1 MTSTRVGSGPVLSFL
16 ALASLASIVAATPV
30 RAEAPAARVVEAPST
45 LVPSRRVQRSPS
57 ATVSAAPA
65 AAQSPKSPATIAAG
79 EPYGAGYEDWK
90 WPLAE
95 HEWTAAVIPGV
106 GIINN
111 SAGFALQGAI
121 ARKIMHQ
128 GFAPDMNNQVF
139 VEVQAGPYTTGG
151 GSALLFSTHLR
162 WDLTLNGDWT
172 FYALGGLGGNVT
184 SERLGDQFQLLPRF
198 GVGGVL
204 DIERQTGVP
213 IGIRGEFSRELIG
226 IGVQFRI

>member
-1 MTSTRVGSGPVLSFL
+1 MTPSIRIVSSWSVSVL
-16 ALASLASIVAATPV
+16 VAGLVATAV
-30 RAEAPAARVVEAPST
+30 AHAETPAARVVGVPST
-45 LVPSRRVQRSPS
+45 
-57 ATVSAAPA
+57 AA
-65 AAQSPKSPATIAAG
+65 PKSPRTIAAG

-95 HEWTAAVIPGV
+95 HEWTAAVLPGV

-111 SAGFALQGAI
+111 SAGFTLQGAI
-121 ARKIMHQ
+121 AKKIMHQ

-162 WDLTLNGDWT
+162 WDFTLNGDWT
-172 FYALGGLGGNVT
+172 FYALGGLGGNAT
-184 SERLGDQFQLLPRF
+184 SERLGNQFQLLPRF

-204 DIERQTGVP
+204 DIERQTHAP
-213 IGIRGEFSRELIG
+213 IGIRGELSRELIG

>member
-1 MTSTRVGSGPVLSFL
+1 MMTSTRFGSGLALSFV
-16 ALASLASIVAATPV
+16 ALASLASFAASAAQ
-30 RAEAPAARVVEAPST
+30 AETPAARPVGVAA
-45 LVPSRRVQRSPS
+45 S
-57 ATVSAAPA
+57 A
-65 AAQSPKSPATIAAG
+65 
-79 EPYGAGYEDWK
+79 PYGAGYEDWK
-90 WPLAE
+90 WPAAE

-106 GIINN
+106 GMINN
-111 SAGFALQGAI
+111 SGGFALQGAF
-121 ARKIMHQ
+121 AKKWVHQ
-128 GFAPDMNNQVF
+128 GFAPEINNQVF

-151 GSALLFSTHLR
+151 GSALMFSTHLR

-184 SERLGDQFQLLPRF
+184 SERLGDQFQVLPRF

-213 IGIRGEFSRELIG
+213 IGIRGELSRELIG

>member
-1 MTSTRVGSGPVLSFL
+1 MTSTRLVSSLAPAVVLSL
-16 ALASLASIVAATPV
+16 VALASGAS
-30 RAEAPAARVVEAPST
+30 AEVPAARVVDAPST
-45 LVPSRRVQRSPS
+45 VVPAKRAQR
-57 ATVSAAPA
+57 TVSSAAPA
-65 AAQSPKSPATIAAG
+65 ASTPSPKSPGSIAAA

-121 ARKIMHQ
+121 AKKIMHQ
-128 GFAPDMNNQVF
+128 GFAPDINNQVF

-162 WDLTLNGDWT
+162 WDFTLNGDWA

-198 GVGGVL
+198 GVGGIL

-213 IGIRGEFSRELIG
+213 IGIRGELSRELIG

>member
-1 MTSTRVGSGPVLSFL
+1 M
-16 ALASLASIVAATPV
+16 AAVAAAETP
-30 RAEAPAARVVEAPST
+30 
-45 LVPSRRVQRSPS
+45 
-57 ATVSAAPA
+57 AAPA
-65 AAQSPKSPATIAAG
+65 SPKSPGTIAAG

-95 HEWTAAVIPGV
+95 HEWTAAVLPGV

-121 ARKIMHQ
+121 AKKIMHQ
-128 GFAPDMNNQVF
+128 GFAPDINNQVF

-162 WDLTLNGDWT
+162 WDFALNGDWT
-172 FYALGGLGGNVT
+172 FYALGGLGGNIT
-184 SERLGDQFQLLPRF
+184 GERLGDQFQLLPRF

-204 DIERQTGVP
+204 DIERQTHAP
-213 IGIRGEFSRELIG
+213 IGIRGELSRELIG